1 MASESPP
8 PPPQSL
14 KGELW
19 DTAPDT
25 FLAREAIKRLDLK
38 ECYLSDDAVMK
49 IQINKSEMTITGV
62 NIWRFNDNVF
72 LKGGHLKSKHK
83 GRGAPALAPDGT
95 VMTMLGGT
103 HRTAKIV
110 LNGGDNSLPVGDC
123 FVENYRAMSDH
134 PKYNE
139 WLAKVKWTAA
149 DALRAGIPLTSINAT
164 VTTLAEHVQQTPS
177 EPEGNSDAL
186 QEKKEDSPQPNN
198 TNGLGNEVQPNNA
211 DDSMNQDQENRTPSR
226 SVTPPETPLEETPS
240 EYATLSSTYSEIT
253 TSKPTTP
260 EPSPEPATSEPVI
273 PQPVTSQPITPEFVT
288 SQSATLELAVSEP
301 AALEPIVSEP
311 ATSDL
316 AASQTV
322 ASEPS
327 TSDLAASQTVALEP
341 TTPDT
346 AASAL
351 EPTAL
356 ESSAFESATSGLAT
370 SDPLVSKPTVS
381 KSTALKPLSSEF
393 TISEVTLERSASEPV
408 TTKPTA
414 SEPEPTALEPDAS
427 MRAASE
433 PIPLESFASISIK
446 SNINFPG
453 APKPNTTQS
462 QTPASVRKQSASPGP
477 ALINIRPKSTVGL
490 GIDTGSMEQTTPKHS
505 ASTVHPETTLVGD
518 SGNTTTIGSPSCE
531 FRDSYAS
538 RANSDHFT

>member
-123 FVENYRAMSDH
+123 SVENYRAMSDH

-211 DDSMNQDQENRTPSR
+211 DDSMNQRNRTPSR

-273 PQPVTSQPITPEFVT
+273 PQPVTSQPITPGSVT

-301 AALEPIVSEP
+301 AASEPVVSEP

-327 TSDLAASQTVALEP
+327 TSDLAASQTVSLEPTTLEPTTSDLAASQPVALEP

-356 ESSAFESATSGLAT
+356 ESTAFESATSGLAT

-477 ALINIRPKSTVGL
+477 ALINISL
-490 GIDTGSMEQTTPKHS
+490 NLQWD
-505 ASTVHPETTLVGD
+505 
-518 SGNTTTIGSPSCE
+518 
-531 FRDSYAS
+531 
-538 RANSDHFT
+538 